1 MQLQEKL
8 MNQTWENDEKPSF
21 GPKLFTEFY
30 LYYMLDNV
38 ASYHC
43 MQFQGKLREQQKT

>member
-1 MQLQEKL
+1 MTKNLVSAQ
-8 MNQTWENDEKPSF
+8 
-21 GPKLFTEFY
+21 KLFTEFY